1 MREHLKAVNHQEI
14 VDFIS
19 DLAQKRTSTNEH
31 NLLSTD
37 NLILRGIQPLN
48 AEKYRKNNVI
58 IDDNTYLVSK

>member
-31 NLLSTD
+31 NRLSTD
-37 NLILRGIQPLN
+37 NLISRGI
-48 AEKYRKNNVI
+48 
-58 IDDNTYLVSK
+58 